1 MSIFENANCPPA
13 KDYRN
18 WDYAVGTLIVKTFNS
33 EYRFRV
39 EGGAWITKI
48 TMIGSTNGR
57 HEECQGLHAWF
68 GQAMFTEISACMY
81 EGVAPDFS
89 NLWGTKLL
97 MKFRKNS
104 SMDAPMKDGDFDLI
118 TSPIRSITLTV
129 S

>member
-1 MSIFENANCPPA
+1 MSMIMNANCPPA

-57 HEECQGLHAWF
+57 HEECKGFYASFTDGLL
-68 GQAMFTEISACMY
+68 TRISACMY
-81 EGVAPDFS
+81 EGVVPDFS
-89 NLWGTKLL
+89 DLWGTKLEF
-97 MKFRKNS
+97 KFRTSENLN
-104 SMDAPMKDGDFDLI
+104 APMEGRDFNLI